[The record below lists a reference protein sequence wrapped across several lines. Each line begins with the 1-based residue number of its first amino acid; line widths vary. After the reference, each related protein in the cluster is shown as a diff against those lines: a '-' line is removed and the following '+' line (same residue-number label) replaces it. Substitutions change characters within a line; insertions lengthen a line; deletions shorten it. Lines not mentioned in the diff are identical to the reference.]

1 MSAMDRPSHGG
12 TVLTLAMWLR
22 KRLIYSGARMT
33 GGQRHFSSIA
43 VCHGFAEGRAGK
55 KQDVSDGAVDP
66 SGGLWRNSPGR
77 SLA

>member
-1 MSAMDRPSHGG
+1 
-12 TVLTLAMWLR
+12 
-22 KRLIYSGARMT
+22 MT